1 MNTSNDFVSVK
12 PLTVNLN
19 RKPNPLIAEQKYEI
33 TCTSAGSR
41 PAAVITWYKGK
52 KQLMHR
58 IKVILN
64 TTTEIVP
71 LQLCCLQDE
80 TGNNFTM
87 SQMFF
92 TPTTDDDGK
101 HVTCRAEN
109 PNVTGAYMEDTW
121 RIEVVCK

>member
-1 MNTSNDFVSVK
+1 MHLSWVK
-12 PLTVNLN
+12 TCCRHHLVQG
-19 RKPNPLIAEQKYEI
+19 QK
-33 TCTSAGSR
+33 
-41 PAAVITWYKGK
+41 AADAQNQGNFEYVDGNCS
-52 KQLMHR
+52 Q
-58 IKVILN
+58 
-64 TTTEIVP
+64 
-71 LQLCCLQDE
+71 LQLCHLQDE

-109 PNVTGAYMEDTW
+109 PNVTGAYLEDTW